1 MASRPASRLDTLASA
16 TLWPVLLP
24 LLALLLADT
33 LAIQVGLVSVVA
45 PPELQALAVSLAEQA
60 ERPVEW
66 PGLGQRVPPPFTL
79 IMASDSAALARLT
92 RGRAPGWG
100 AAVAIPS
107 ARRIYLRADLPNLAH
122 TLRHEVAHLVLRDAV
137 RARTPLWFDEGY
149 AAWASGELERFAT
162 LELNLAV
169 AAGRLPTLPQLDAML
184 RSSAATADLAYALA
198 ASAVLELSRRQP
210 AGALERVMA
219 GLVPGATFYGA
230 LEQATGLNESAF
242 ERAWHQGLRRRYSLL
257 TWLAAGGLW
266 LLVAAGVV
274 AVALNRKR
282 REAPRRAALDWG
294 WPGPEESITLDGA
307 GPAPPGGPVDP
318 GAPRQ

>member
-1 MASRPASRLDTLASA
+1 
-16 TLWPVLLP
+16 VLFP
-24 LLALLLADT
+24 LLALLLADSV
-33 LAIQVGLVSVVA
+33 AIQVGQISVVA
-45 PPELQALAVSLAEQA
+45 PPELQTLAVTLAEQA

-66 PGLGQRVPPPFTL
+66 PGLGRRAPPPFTL
-79 IMASDSAALARLT
+79 ILAPDSTTLARLT

-100 AAVAIPS
+100 AGVAIPS
-107 ARRIYLRADLPNLAH
+107 ARRIYLRADLPDLAR
-122 TLRHEVAHLVLRDAV
+122 TLRHEVAHLVLRDAI
-137 RARTPLWFDEGY
+137 RTRTPLWFDEGY

-198 ASAVLELSRRQP
+198 ASAVLEVSRRPP
-210 AGALERVMA
+210 AGALERVVA
-219 GLVPGATFYGA
+219 GLVPGATFYAA

-266 LLVAAGVV
+266 LLVAVGVV
-274 AVALNRKR
+274 AVAWHRKR
-282 REAPRRAALDWG
+282 RDAPRRAALDWG
-294 WPGPEESITLDGA
+294 WPRPEESEACGGGGTSS
-307 GPAPPGGPVDP
+307 PGGPVDP

>member
-1 MASRPASRLDTLASA
+1 M
-16 TLWPVLLP
+16 LLP
-24 LLALLLADT
+24 LLAILLADS
-33 LAIQVGLVSVVA
+33 LAIQVGQVSVVA
-45 PPELQALAVSLAEQA
+45 PQELQTIAVALAEQA

-66 PGLGQRVPPPFTL
+66 PGLGRRAPPPFTL
-79 IMASDSAALARLT
+79 ILAPDSTALARLT

-107 ARRIYLRADLPNLAH
+107 ARRIYLRSDLPDLAR
-122 TLRHEVAHLVLRDAV
+122 TLRHEVAHLVLRDAIGT
-137 RARTPLWFDEGY
+137 RTPLWFDEGY

-198 ASAVLELSRRQP
+198 ASAVLELSQRPP
-210 AGALERVMA
+210 AGALERVVA
-219 GLVPGATFYGA
+219 GLEPGATFYDA

-274 AVALNRKR
+274 AVAWQRKR
-282 REAPRRAALDWG
+282 RDAPRRAALDWG
-294 WPGPEESITLDGA
+294 WPGPEEIEAGEVV
-307 GPAPPGGPVDP
+307 GPALPGGPVDP

>member
-1 MASRPASRLDTLASA
+1 M
-16 TLWPVLLP
+16 LLP
-24 LLALLLADT
+24 LLALLLADSV
-33 LAIQVGLVSVVA
+33 AIQVGQVSVVA
-45 PPELQALAVSLAEQA
+45 PRELQTLAVTLAEQA
-60 ERPVEW
+60 ERPGEW
-66 PGLGQRVPPPFTL
+66 PGLGRRAPPPFTL
-79 IMASDSAALARLT
+79 VLATDSTALARLT

-100 AAVAIPS
+100 AGVAIPS
-107 ARRIYLRADLPNLAH
+107 ARRIYLRADLPDLAR
-122 TLRHEVAHLVLRDAV
+122 TLRHEVAHLVLRDAI
-137 RARTPLWFDEGY
+137 RTRTPLWFDEGY

-198 ASAVLELSRRQP
+198 ASAVLEVSRRP
-210 AGALERVMA
+210 PVGALERVMA
-219 GLVPGATFYGA
+219 ALVPGATFYDA

-242 ERAWHQGLRRRYSLL
+242 ERVWHQGLRRRYSLL

-274 AVALNRKR
+274 AVAWQRKR

-294 WPGPEESITLDGA
+294 WPGPEDIEAGGIDGTA
-307 GPAPPGGPVDP
+307 TPGGPVDP